1 MQRDPPP
8 RVDEVQ
14 RLIAEVRRLHD
25 QVAEL
30 VKRMRAERS
39 AERFP
44 TPNSSSNLKQSDDQ
58 T

>member
-8 RVDEVQ
+8 GVDEVQ

-39 AERFP
+39 AERSP